1 MILKEFKNWIIN
13 NPNLSETDI
22 FNLLTSRLDGK
33 IVPEDFSDFI
43 LSKLLIT
50 KSEINSFKVERAMT
64 LISISKNKILGV
76 NDIRQ

>member
-43 LSKLLIT
+43 LSKLLMT